1 MKTPLLLRLTLVC
14 LILGTQTSFAQ
25 SQIRGRVLDDKNRP
39 IAGATILM
47 NRSSD
52 SLFLKGGISD
62 TNGQFLL
69 ENIAP
74 ESYFINIGLIGY
86 EPFSVRPF
94 RLEKDKTLKDLGTLT
109 LHESTTQLQEVAVA
123 AKKALFEQKIDR
135 LVVNVASSST
145 SAGSTALEVL
155 ERSPGVVVNR
165 QNNTIALS
173 GKSGV
178 VVMINGRQNY
188 MTSEAAVQMLNGM
201 SANSIETIEILVTPP
216 ANMDAEGNAGYINIV
231 LKKNENEG
239 FNGSYSLSV
248 GYGKGEVGGG
258 SINTNYRKGK
268 LNTFSNYDY
277 NRQGQQQYMS
287 FYRSIPYN
295 GRQVET
301 NNDILR
307 LPTRNT
313 NTARMGFDYQ
323 LDKKTTV
330 GGLIS
335 GYRNNWV
342 MSSVTNSTFSSNA
355 IVDSLIRTEANEVN
369 LWQHLGGNLNVQRT
383 FRANESLSFSAD
395 YLYYNDNN
403 PITYDNRWS
412 TPIGTPYKTQMLR
425 SSKKTPITIAVAQLD
440 YSRNVGKKTKME
452 TGIKAVSSDFT
463 NDISLES
470 LEGTLWYIDPEFSA
484 KYKLKERILAAYSS
498 FEVALNP
505 KTTAKGGLR
514 YEYTTSNLGSLEQAN
529 IVDRKYGRLFPSLF
543 LSRTISKESSLG
555 MSYSRRITRPTFN
568 DLAPFVIFTDPNTY
582 FAGNAALQ
590 PAISNTLKAD
600 YRFKGT
606 LVTLQYTHEDSTI
619 ASFQAQVKEGTNK
632 QYSISNNLK
641 NQKTLSLTL
650 SQSYAPTKWWSMYAN
665 LTGIWQQTNAYYNDA
680 PIRVE
685 VPNLTVTTMQ
695 SFSFPKQLS
704 LELTGYFNSG
714 GLFGIFKLQPFG
726 AANAALQKKFKKN
739 GGKLSLGY
747 DNIFNTMVFRSKA
760 DIPEQGQI
768 FQYSLQFSQPTVKLS
783 WSCSFGNQKM
793 KTSTR
798 VLRSEDERNRV
809 Q

>member
-1 MKTPLLLRLTLVC
+1 MKSSPLLRLVIVC

-25 SQIRGRVLDDKNRP
+25 SQIRGRVLDDKNLP
-39 IAGATILM
+39 IAGATILL

-69 ENIAP
+69 DNIAP
-74 ESYFINIGLIGY
+74 ESYFINISLIGY

-94 RLEKDKTLKDLGTLT
+94 RLEKDKAIKDFGTFT
-109 LHESTTQLQEVAVA
+109 LHESTTQLQEVAVV

-135 LVVNVASSST
+135 LVVNVAASST

-165 QNNTIALS
+165 QNNSIALA

-201 SANSIETIEILVTPP
+201 SANSIETIEILATPP

-239 FNGSYSLSV
+239 FNGSYSLSA

-268 LNTFSNYDY
+268 LNTFFNYDY
-277 NRQGQQQYMS
+277 NRQGQQQDMS
-287 FYRSIPYN
+287 FYRSIPFN

-323 LDKKTTV
+323 LDEKTTL

-335 GYRNNWV
+335 GYKNHF
-342 MSSVTNSTFSSNA
+342 MMDALANSTFSSNRRT
-355 IVDSLIRTEANEVN
+355 DSLITTKLNEIN
-369 LWQHLGGNLNVQRT
+369 LWQHIGGNLNVQHT
-383 FRANESLSFSAD
+383 FRANEALTFSTD
-395 YLYYNDNN
+395 YLYYDNSN
-403 PITYDNRWS
+403 PIDYVNRWS
-412 TPIGTPYKTQMLR
+412 TPNGTLYKTQMLR
-425 SSKKTPITIAVAQLD
+425 SGKKTPITIAVAQLD
-440 YSRNVGKKTKME
+440 YNRNLGKKAKME
-452 TGIKAVSSDFT
+452 TGVKAVSSDFT

-470 LEGTLWYIDPEFSA
+470 LEGTRWAIDPEFTA
-484 KYKLKERILAAYSS
+484 KYTLKERIFAAYSS
-498 FEVALNP
+498 FEVAVNP
-505 KTTAKGGLR
+505 KIAAKAGLR

-555 MSYSRRITRPTFN
+555 VSYSRRITRPTFN
-568 DLAPFVIFTDPNTY
+568 ELAPFVIFSDPNTY

-590 PAISNTLKAD
+590 PAISSTLKAD

-606 LVTLQYTHEDSTI
+606 LISLQYTHEDSTI

-632 QYSISNNLK
+632 QFSISSNLK
-641 NQKTLSLTL
+641 NQKTLSLTI
-650 SQSYAPTKWWSMYAN
+650 SQSYAPTKWWSMYGN
-665 LTGIWQQTNAYYNDA
+665 LAGIWQQTNAYYNDV
-680 PIRVE
+680 PIQVE

-695 SFSFPKQLS
+695 SFSFPKQVS

-739 GGKLSLGY
+739 GGNLSLGY

-760 DIPEQGQI
+760 DIPAQGQA
-768 FQYSLQFSQPTVKLS
+768 FQYSLQFTQPTVKLT
-783 WSCSFGNQKM
+783 WTCPFGNQKM
-793 KTSTR
+793 KTGTR
-798 VLRSEDERNRV
+798 VLRSEDERKRV

>member
-1 MKTPLLLRLTLVC
+1 M
-14 LILGTQTSFAQ
+14 
-25 SQIRGRVLDDKNRP
+25 DDKDRP
-39 IAGATILM
+39 IAGASILM

-74 ESYFINIGLIGY
+74 ESYFINISLIGY

-94 RLEKDKTLKDLGTLT
+94 RLEKDKAPKDFGTLT

-239 FNGSYSLSV
+239 FNGSYSLSA

-268 LNTFSNYDY
+268 LNTFLNYDY

-355 IVDSLIRTEANEVN
+355 IVDSLIRTETNEVN
-369 LWQHLGGNLNVQRT
+369 LWQHLGGNLNVQHT
-383 FRANESLSFSAD
+383 FRANESLSLSAD

-412 TPIGTPYKTQMLR
+412 TPDGTPYKTQMLR
-425 SSKKTPITIAVAQLD
+425 SGKKTPITIAVAQLD

-470 LEGTLWYIDPEFSA
+470 LEGTRWYLDPEFSA
-484 KYKLKERILAAYSS
+484 KYTLKERILAAYSS

-555 MSYSRRITRPTFN
+555 VSYSRRITRPTFN

-641 NQKTLSLTL
+641 NQKTLSFTI

-665 LTGIWQQTNAYYNDA
+665 LTGIWQQTNAYYNGA

-685 VPNLTVTTMQ
+685 VPNLTATTMQ
-695 SFSFPKQLS
+695 SFLFPKQMS

-760 DIPEQGQI
+760 DIPALGQV
-768 FQYSLQFSQPTVKLS
+768 FQYSLQFTQPTVKLS
-783 WSCSFGNQKM
+783 WSCPFGNQKM

-798 VLRSEDERNRV
+798 VLRSEDERKRV